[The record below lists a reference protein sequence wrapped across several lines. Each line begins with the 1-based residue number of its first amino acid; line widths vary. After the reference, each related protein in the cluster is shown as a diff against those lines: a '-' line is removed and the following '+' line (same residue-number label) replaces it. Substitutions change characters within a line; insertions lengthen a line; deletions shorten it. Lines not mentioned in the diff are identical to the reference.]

1 MLYDSPNFEVK
12 PMMHFAQNNYT
23 LILTNH
29 KAEDSRSSAIAEK
42 PARRSLS
49 RLSVEMLSYCCTNNA
64 NRLRVSLRREH
75 FQQLS
80 RSIPLQTWDPIY
92 KKNLTTNLE
101 KT

>member
-64 NRLRVSLRREH
+64 NRLRVSLRSTFSNCHVLFRYRPGAQ
-75 FQQLS
+75 FTKKSYDKL
-80 RSIPLQTWDPIY
+80 R
-92 KKNLTTNLE
+92 KNLG
-101 KT
+101 